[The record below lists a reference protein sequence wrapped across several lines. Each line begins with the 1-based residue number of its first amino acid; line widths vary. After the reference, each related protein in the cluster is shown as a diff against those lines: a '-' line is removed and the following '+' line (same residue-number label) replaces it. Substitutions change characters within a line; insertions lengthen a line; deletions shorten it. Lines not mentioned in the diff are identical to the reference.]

1 MKTRAVEKNKAGKAE
16 VVRVGVGAVV
26 AHFNEKMIA
35 DQLTPTP
42 PSGPP

>member
-1 MKTRAVEKNKAGKAE
+1 MKTRAVEKNKAGKEE
-16 VVRVGVGAVV
+16 VVSVGVGAVV
-26 AHFNEKMIA
+26 EHFNEKVTA